1 MLTQLPFPKGT
12 APQFA
17 AHVCC
22 GQMAGWIKMQLGT
35 KVALSPGHIMLHGD
49 PAPSK
54 RGTTPIFGHCLLW
67 PNRWMDKDVT
77 WYGGRSRPCPRCVR
91 WGPSSPQG
99 AQTPNFRPMSVVA
112 KWPDGS
118 RCHLVRRQASARCHC
133 VRWGSSSPQRGQHL
147 HFSAHVYCGQT
158 AVWIK
163 MPLGTMIG
171 LSPGNSVKI
180 HNAKNRHLGSITQL
194 CPALSSQN

>member
-1 MLTQLPFPKGT
+1 MDQNET
-12 APQFA
+12 
-17 AHVCC
+17 
-22 GQMAGWIKMQLGT
+22 W
-35 KVALSPGHIMLHGD
+35 HGSRNRPRPHCVRWA

-163 MPLGTMIG
+163 MPHGTEIDLGPGHTVLDG
-171 LSPGNSVKI
+171 DQAPPPSERGTAAPLFGRYLLWPNSRPSQLLLS
-180 HNAKNRHLGSITQL
+180 T
-194 CPALSSQN
+194 